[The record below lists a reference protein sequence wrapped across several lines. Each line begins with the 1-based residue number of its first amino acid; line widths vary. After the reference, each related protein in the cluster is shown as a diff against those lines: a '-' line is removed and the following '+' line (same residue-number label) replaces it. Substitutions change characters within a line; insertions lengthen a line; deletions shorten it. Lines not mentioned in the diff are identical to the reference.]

1 MKSDVFKLTIP
12 SKPDYISVARL
23 TSSCISSKLGLS
35 IDEIE
40 DIKVCLSEACT
51 NALERTDE
59 INITFEVTKD
69 QLIITVDDVLL
80 PENDDEKMEEIH
92 FGILIMKSLMDEVN
106 FSEKGVEMIKYLE
119 DGLHEKEKDL
129 WKKRIK

>member
-1 MKSDVFKLTIP
+1 MKNDIFKLTIP

-23 TSSCISSKLGLS
+23 TSSAISSKLGLS

-40 DIKVCLSEACT
+40 DIKVSLSEACT

-59 INITFEVTKD
+59 INIKFEVKGNRF
-69 QLIITVDDVLL
+69 IITVEDVLL
-80 PENDDEKMEEIH
+80 PEDEDDMMKESH

-106 FSEKGVEMIKYLE
+106 FSEKGVEMTKYLE
-119 DGLHEKEKDL
+119 DGIDENKKEL
-129 WKKRIK
+129 

>member
-1 MKSDVFKLTIP
+1 MKNDIFKLTIP

-23 TSSCISSKLGLS
+23 TSSAISSKLGLS

-40 DIKVCLSEACT
+40 DIKVSLSEACT

-59 INITFEVTKD
+59 INIKFEVKGNRF
-69 QLIITVDDVLL
+69 IITVEDVLL
-80 PENDDEKMEEIH
+80 PEDEDDMMKESH

-106 FSEKGVEMIKYLE
+106 FSEKGVEIIKYLE
-119 DGLHEKEKDL
+119 DDFDERNKDL
-129 WKKRIK
+129 

>member
-1 MKSDVFKLTIP
+1 MKSDIFKLTIP

-23 TSSCISSKLGLS
+23 TSSSISSKLGFS

-40 DIKVCLSEACT
+40 DIKVCISEACT

-59 INITFEVTKD
+59 INIKFEITQD
-69 QLIITVDDVLL
+69 QFIITVDDVSL
-80 PENDDEKMEEIH
+80 PKNDEEKMKEIH

-106 FSEKGVEMIKYLE
+106 FLEKGVEMIKYLE
-119 DGLHEKEKDL
+119 DGLDEREKE
-129 WKKRIK
+129 

>member
-1 MKSDVFKLTIP
+1 MKNDIVKLTIP

-23 TSSCISSKLGLS
+23 TSSSISSKLGLS

-40 DIKVCLSEACT
+40 DIKVSLSEACT

-59 INITFEVTKD
+59 INIKFEVRGNKFV
-69 QLIITVDDVLL
+69 ITVEDVLL
-80 PENDDEKMEEIH
+80 PENEEEMMKESH

-106 FSEKGVEMIKYLE
+106 FSEKGVEMTKYLE
-119 DGLHEKEKDL
+119 DGIDENKKEL
-129 WKKRIK
+129 

>member
-1 MKSDVFKLTIP
+1 MIRMKSDIFKLTIP

-23 TSSCISSKLGLS
+23 TSSSISSKLGFS

-40 DIKVCLSEACT
+40 DIKVCISEACT

-59 INITFEVTKD
+59 INIKFEITQD
-69 QLIITVDDVLL
+69 QFIITVDDVSL
-80 PENDDEKMEEIH
+80 PKNDEEKMKEIH

-106 FSEKGVEMIKYLE
+106 FLEKGVEMIKYLE
-119 DGLHEKEKDL
+119 DGLDEREKE
-129 WKKRIK
+129 